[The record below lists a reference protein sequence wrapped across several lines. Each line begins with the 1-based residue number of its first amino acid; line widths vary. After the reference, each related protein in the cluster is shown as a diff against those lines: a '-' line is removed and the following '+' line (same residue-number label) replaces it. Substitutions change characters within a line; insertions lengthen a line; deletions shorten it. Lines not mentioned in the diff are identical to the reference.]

1 MVKLIAGR
9 VLLGLVTIVILSFV
23 IQVGIALLPGDPAR
37 TVAGGLA
44 SDAQVE
50 TIRQALDINHPILVQ
65 YTNWLRHAIGGDLG
79 FSYTQGSPFSA
90 ASRVPVSQI
99 IGTPTRNSLI
109 LAGCAGIVLYPLA
122 VVLGTLSARHRGG
135 TLDNI
140 IGGVTLAFISTP
152 EFVIGLTAVLIFA
165 IWVHAFPA
173 VSLAGSASSF
183 GEWAHLLV
191 LPAGTICLVFLAQT
205 TRICRAAVIDTLESE
220 YVQFARLKGLRERT
234 VVLQAMRN
242 SLGPAV
248 QAMGLNFGYLLG
260 GVVVIEQ
267 VFGFPGLGTVLL
279 TAVQGHDDP
288 TVVAAT
294 LVIATI
300 FICANL
306 LAELAAIG
314 LNPRLRSTASRRAV
328 RP

>member
-1 MVKLIAGR
+1 MFKLIAGR
-9 VLLGLVTIVILSFV
+9 VLLGVVTIVLLSFV
-23 IQVGIALLPGDPAR
+23 VQVGIALLPGDPAR
-37 TVAGGLA
+37 TVAGGMA
-44 SDAQVE
+44 SAAQVA
-50 TIRQALDINHPILVQ
+50 TIREALDINHPILVQ
-65 YTNWLRHAIGGDLG
+65 YVTWLRHAIGGDLG
-79 FSYTQGSPFSA
+79 FSYTQGSPFDA
-90 ASRVPVSQI
+90 ASRISVLHI
-99 IGTPTRNSLI
+99 IAMPTRNSLI

-135 TLDNI
+135 VLDNI
-140 IGGVTLAFISTP
+140 VGGVTLAFISTP

-165 IWVHAFPA
+165 IWIHAFPA
-173 VSLAGSASSF
+173 ISLPGSASTL

-205 TRICRAAVIDTLESE
+205 TRICRAAVIDTLESD

-242 SLGPAV
+242 SLSPAI

-267 VFGFPGLGTVLL
+267 VFGYPGLGTVLL

-294 LVIATI
+294 LVIATV
-300 FICANL
+300 FIGVNL
-306 LAELAAIG
+306 LTDLVALG
-314 LNPRLRSTASRRAV
+314 LNPRLRSAGSRRAA